1 MNILKLMTFP
11 ELLEQ
16 HFLTWQAQQG
26 KRKTLDDYAE
36 YLGVGRPILSL
47 WLSGKRS
54 PGTDSLRVLSAKLGP
69 EVYDV
74 LGLDRPDP
82 DLAYITQHW
91 EELDPDTRRRLRA
104 QTEKYAAQN
113 DMKRSSK
120 KRKNSGD

>member
-1 MNILKLMTFP
+1 MKFSD
-11 ELLEQ
+11 
-16 HFLTWQAQQG
+16 FLDAQFLAWQQTQG
-26 KRKTLDDYAE
+26 RRKTLKEFSE
-36 YLGVGRPILSL
+36 YLGIKQSTISMWYSSQSPSPESIRILA
-47 WLSGKRS
+47 
-54 PGTDSLRVLSAKLGP
+54 AKLGP

-104 QTEKYAAQN
+104 QMEKYAAQH
-113 DMKRSSK
+113 DTKRSSK